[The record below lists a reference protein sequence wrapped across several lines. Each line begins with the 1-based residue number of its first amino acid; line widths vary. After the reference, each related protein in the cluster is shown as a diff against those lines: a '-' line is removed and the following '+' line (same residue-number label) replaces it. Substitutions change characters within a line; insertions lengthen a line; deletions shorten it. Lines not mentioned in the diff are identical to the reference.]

1 MGVMEMEELV
11 LLCTMVVFFT
21 AGYFVMKKLD
31 RFFEENLRMP
41 DDEEES
47 NSCDKTEETRTN
59 M

>member
-1 MGVMEMEELV
+1 MEMEELV
-11 LLCTMVVFFT
+11 LLCTMAVFFT

-41 DDEEES
+41 DYDEES
-47 NSCDKTEETRTN
+47 HSYDKTEETGIK

>member
-1 MGVMEMEELV
+1 MEMEELV
-11 LLCTMVVFFT
+11 LLCTMAVFFA

>member
-1 MGVMEMEELV
+1 MEELV
-11 LLCTMVVFFT
+11 LLCTMVVFFA

-47 NSCDKTEETRTN
+47 DSIKGT
-59 M
+59 